1 MSGRF
6 VSVDRDTPY
15 LLPQSVQDWLP
26 QDHLARFVVEIV
38 EQLDLR
44 PIVNSYRGRGSDA
57 YHPAMMLS
65 LLFYGYATGTFSS
78 RRLERATY
86 DSVAFRYISANQ
98 HPDHDSIAEF
108 RKRFLPQLRALFVQ
122 ILVIAREMG
131 VLKVGKV
138 SLDGTKVQA
147 NASKHHA
154 LSWQHACKIEEQLK
168 AEVAELLRLAEQA
181 DAAEVPDGMSVP
193 EELARRQERLAAIA
207 RARAQIEARAAERV
221 AQEKALYEQKM
232 AERASR
238 EKESGKKPG
247 GKGPRPPEAGP
258 RPNDQVNLTDPD
270 SRIMPVSGGGFE
282 QSYNAQAAV
291 DTESMLVVEQHVS
304 QCANDKNEVA
314 PTLSNLA
321 MVAEQIGK
329 PEALLADNGYCS
341 AGNVSLCE
349 ERQITP
355 FLATRRDK
363 HHAPLRERFTEPP
376 PICETAS
383 PVDRMRHRIATRM
396 GRAIYALRKQTVE
409 PVFGIIKEVLGF
421 RRFSLRGF
429 EATSAEWTLVC
440 IAYNLKRLHGLR
452 PVA

>member
-1 MSGRF
+1 
-6 VSVDRDTPY
+6 
-15 LLPQSVQDWLP
+15 
-26 QDHLARFVVEIV
+26 VVEIV

-44 PIVNSYRGRGSDA
+44 EITKAYRGRGSAA

-86 DSVAFRYISANQ
+86 DSVAFRFITANQ
-98 HPDHDSIAEF
+98 HPDHDSIAQF
-108 RKRFLPQLRALFVQ
+108 RKRFLPQLRAQFVQ

-154 LSWQHACKIEEQLK
+154 LSWQHACRIEEQLT

-181 DAAEVPDGMSVP
+181 DAADVPDGMSVP

-207 RARAQIEARAAERV
+207 LAKAQIEARAAERF
-221 AQEKALYEQKM
+221 AHEQALYEQKM
-232 AERASR
+232 AERAAR
-238 EKESGKKPG
+238 EKESGKQPG
-247 GKGPRPPEAGP
+247 GKGPTPPAAGP

-270 SRIMPVSGGGFE
+270 SRIMPVSDGGFE

-291 DTESMLVVEQHVS
+291 DTESMLLVEQHVT
-304 QCANDKNEVA
+304 QCSNDKSEVA
-314 PTLSNLA
+314 ATLDNLRV
-321 MVAEQIGK
+321 VADQIGK
-329 PEALLADNGYCS
+329 ADALLADNGYCS
-341 AGNVSLCE
+341 ASNVTLCADQ
-349 ERQITP
+349 QITP
-355 FLATRRDK
+355 FLATKRDQ
-363 HHAPLRERFTEPP
+363 HHPPLRERFSEPP
-376 PICETAS
+376 AICATAS
-383 PVDRMRHRIATRM
+383 PVDTMRHRLATQG
-396 GRAIYALRKQTVE
+396 GRAIYALRKQTIE

-429 EATSAEWTLVC
+429 AAASAEWTLMC
-440 IAYNLKRLHGLR
+440 IAYNLKRLHVLR
-452 PVA
+452 PMA

>member
-15 LLPQSVQDWLP
+15 LLPESVQDWLP

-44 PIVNSYRGRGSDA
+44 PIVKVYRGRGSEA

-65 LLFYGYATGTFSS
+65 LLFYGYATGIFSS

-86 DSVAFRYISANQ
+86 DSVACRFITANE
-98 HPDHDSIAEF
+98 HPDHDSIAQF
-108 RKRFLPQLRALFVQ
+108 RKRFLPHLRALFVQ
-122 ILVIAREMG
+122 ILVVAQEMG

-168 AEVAELLRLAEQA
+168 AEVAELLCLAEQA
-181 DAAEVPDGMSVP
+181 DAADVPDGMSVP
-193 EELARRQERLAAIA
+193 EELARLQERLAAIA
-207 RARAQIEARAAERV
+207 LAKAQIEARAAERF
-221 AQEKALYEQKM
+221 AQEKALHEQQM
-232 AERASR
+232 AARAAR
-238 EKESGKKPG
+238 EKDSGKKPG
-247 GKGPRPPEAGP
+247 GKAPTPPEAGP

-270 SRIMPVSGGGFE
+270 SRIMPVSDGGFE

-291 DTESMLVVEQHVS
+291 DTDSMLVVEQHVS
-304 QCANDKNEVA
+304 QCANDKHEVA
-314 PTLSNLA
+314 PTLDNLA
-321 MVAEQIGK
+321 AVAEQIGK
-329 PEALLADNGYCS
+329 PAALLADNGYCS
-341 AGNVSLCE
+341 ASNVSLCE
-349 ERQITP
+349 TQQVPP
-355 FLATRRDK
+355 FFATKRDQ
-363 HHAPLRERFTEPP
+363 HHPPLRERFSEPP
-376 PICETAS
+376 SISETAS
-383 PVDRMRHRIATRM
+383 PVDTMRHRLATQV
-396 GRAIYALRKQTVE
+396 GRAIYALRKQTIE

-429 EATSAEWTLVC
+429 AAAGAEWTLVC
-440 IAYNLKRLHGLR
+440 IAYNLKRLHVLR
-452 PVA
+452 LIA

>member
-15 LLPQSVQDWLP
+15 LLPESVQEWLP
-26 QDHLARFVVEIV
+26 QDHLARFIVEIV

-44 PIVNSYRGRGSDA
+44 PIVKAYRGRGSDA

-86 DSVAFRYISANQ
+86 DSVAFRFITANK
-98 HPDHDSIAEF
+98 HPDHDSIAQF
-108 RKRFLPQLRALFVQ
+108 RKRFLPQLRLLFVQ

-181 DAAEVPDGMSVP
+181 DAADVPDGMSVP

-207 RARAQIEARAAERV
+207 LAKAQIEARAAERFEH
-221 AQEKALYEQKM
+221 EKALYEQKM
-232 AERASR
+232 AERAAK

-247 GKGPRPPEAGP
+247 GKGPTPPEAGP

-270 SRIMPVSGGGFE
+270 SRIMPVSDGGFE
-282 QSYNAQAAV
+282 QSYNAQAGV
-291 DTESMLVVEQHVS
+291 DAESMLVVEQHVS
-304 QCANDKNEVA
+304 QCSNDKNEVA
-314 PTLSNLA
+314 PTLDNLA
-321 MVAEQIGK
+321 EAAEQIGK
-329 PEALLADNGYCS
+329 PEAMLADNGYCS
-341 AGNVSLCE
+341 ASNVTLCE
-349 ERQITP
+349 NQQVTP
-355 FLATRRDK
+355 FFATKRDK
-363 HHAPLRERFTEPP
+363 HHPPLRERFTEPP
-376 PICETAS
+376 PLSETAS
-383 PVDRMRHRIATRM
+383 PVDRMRHRLATQV

-429 EATSAEWTLVC
+429 AAASAEWTLMC
-440 IAYNLKRLHGLR
+440 IAYNLKRLHVLR
-452 PVA
+452 LAA